1 MMLREITIGR
11 DPRCDIPIDNRYQS
25 VSHRHAVIYNNYN
38 GELIYKDT
46 SRNGTMINGQLVHN
60 TEVRIKPGMT
70 ILLPGNCPIPW
81 ERIYSFF
88 PAQSIRNVPN
98 GTQFTSAAGG
108 GTNYSP
114 NNYNG
119 GGGGVPPQQ
128 PAQQNSYQQNYSS
141 QDEAEDPSFLEKW
154 NWGGFFLTPAWVL
167 ANGYWWILFLMWF
180 PLLPSI
186 LTGIYA
192 NRWGWK
198 KSADRNFANY
208 RIRQE
213 TWSRV
218 GLFTF
223 LAGLVMFGIYL
234 GLFLLTMPLLFV

>member
-25 VSHRHAVIYNNYN
+25 ISHRHAVIYNNYN

-46 SRNGTMINGQLVHN
+46 SRNGTVINGQLVHN

-70 ILLPGNCPIPW
+70 ILLPGNCPITW

-108 GTNYSP
+108 GTNY
-114 NNYNG
+114 G
-119 GGGGVPPQQ
+119 GGGGMPPIQPGQQ
-128 PAQQNSYQQNYSS
+128 QGGYPQSNAI
-141 QDEAEDPSFLEKW
+141 QDEQEDPIFLEKW

-167 ANGYWWILFLMWF
+167 ANGYWWILFFIWF
-180 PLLPSI
+180 PLIPSI
-186 LTGIYA
+186 IVGIYA

-198 KSADRNFANY
+198 KSTDRNFARY

-213 TWSRV
+213 TWSHA
-218 GLFTF
+218 GLFCF
-223 LAGLVMFGIYL
+223 FAMLVTIGIGMAL
-234 GLFLLTMPLLFV
+234 SLIFFLLLMPLIFI

>member
-11 DPRCDIPIDNRYQS
+11 DPRCDIPIDNRFQS

-46 SRNGTMINGQLVHN
+46 SRNGTMINGQLIHN
-60 TEVRIKPGMT
+60 VEMRIKPGMT

-88 PAQSIRNVPN
+88 PAQTIRNVPN
-98 GTQFTSAAGG
+98 GTQFTSAAQG
-108 GTNYSP
+108 GTSYVSSGNI
-114 NNYNG
+114 
-119 GGGGVPPQQ
+119 PPQN
-128 PAQQNSYQQNYSS
+128 PAQQQGGYQQNSGI
-141 QDEAEDPSFLEKW
+141 QDEAEDPMFLEKW

-167 ANGYWWILFLMWF
+167 ANGYWWILFFIGF
-180 PLLPSI
+180 PLIPSI
-186 LTGIYA
+186 IVGIYA

-198 KSADRNFANY
+198 KCSDRNFARY

-213 TWSRV
+213 TWSK
-218 GLFTF
+218 
-223 LAGLVMFGIYL
+223 AGLYFFFAWLVIIGIGIAFSL
-234 GLFLLTMPLLFV
+234 IFFLLLMPLFFI